1 MKQSVLKFKNRIIES
16 YNRTHNYLEDIIIHL
31 YRKGIT
37 TQDIADLIEKMYGCY
52 YTRQTIS
59 STTSKLQKQVEVFHQ
74 RQLEEEYLVV
84 YCDATYLSIRRD
96 TVQKEALH
104 VLIGLTK
111 AGKKSYRLYLVSN

>member
-1 MKQSVLKFKNRIIES
+1 M
-16 YNRTHNYLEDIIIHL
+16 IIHL

-37 TQDIADLIEKMYGCY
+37 PQDIADLIEKMYGYY

-59 STTSKLQKQVEVFHQ
+59 SITSKLQKQVEVFHQ

-84 YCDATYLSIRRD
+84 YCDVTYLSIRRD

-104 VLIGLTK
+104 ILIGITK